1 MSSSSCNKSFCSH
14 YMLLNPKAAELGDV
28 VKILFSSDIGKRKF
42 VDCSNGTQ
50 EPLDRR
56 WIIFISVLFQ
66 KFLHAN
72 AKPLADFGNGVEH
85 WLNLLSRN
93 RGFLGLINNTFKG
106 KVVQPDKTSAS
117 FRSFIGNLDK
127 RFELDPTIGFG
138 DKRYYAALSV
148 MASKASYENNNFI
161 QALVDNRWKMNLVN
175 SYDFW
180 NDYQEKA
187 TTQAFIMDD
196 KRGTIVVAF
205 KGTGPFNADEWSS
218 DVDLSWYEIPGIGK
232 MHGGFMKALG
242 LLKSQG
248 WPQEQDPKLPETAYY
263 AIRKQLKKLMQQNQ
277 KAKFIVTGHSLGG
290 ALALLFPA
298 ILGLHGDSFLLNR
311 LEGIYT
317 FGQPRVGDEEFG
329 KYMTELIKR
338 HSFRCVRFVYSYDV
352 VPRLPCDN
360 DTFMFK
366 HFGACIYFNS
376 LYKGKVVD
384 EEPDKNYFS
393 MIWWL
398 PKLVNAWWE
407 LIRSFLIKYVKGL
420 EYEEGGL
427 LRLFRVIGVMVAGVP
442 AHCPQDYV
450 NSIRLGLSEMLLSL
464 HTHKMM
470 NMH

>member
-1 MSSSSCNKSFCSH
+1 MSSSSCNKSFCTH

-42 VDCSNGTQ
+42 IDCSNGTQ

-56 WIIFISVLFQ
+56 WIICFSILFQ

-93 RGFLGLINNTFKG
+93 EGFLGLINNTFKG
-106 KVVQPDKTSAS
+106 KVIQPDKTSAS
-117 FRSFIGNLDK
+117 FTSFIGNLDK
-127 RFELDPTIGFG
+127 RFELDPAIGFG
-138 DKRYYAALSV
+138 DKRYHAALSV
-148 MASKASYENNNFI
+148 MASKAAYENNNFI
-161 QALVDNRWKMNLVN
+161 RALVDDRWK
-175 SYDFW
+175 
-180 NDYQEKA
+180 
-187 TTQAFIMDD
+187 
-196 KRGTIVVAF
+196 
-205 KGTGPFNADEWSS
+205 
-218 DVDLSWYEIPGIGK
+218 IPGIGK

-263 AIRKQLKKLMQQNQ
+263 AIRKHLKKLMQQNE
-277 KAKFIVTGHSLGG
+277 KTKFIVTGHNLGG

-311 LEGIYT
+311 LEGVYT

-329 KYMTELIKR
+329 KYMTKLINKYT
-338 HSFRCVRFVYSYDV
+338 FRYVRFVYSYDV

-376 LYKGKVVD
+376 LYKGK
-384 EEPDKNYFS
+384 
-393 MIWWL
+393 
-398 PKLVNAWWE
+398 
-407 LIRSFLIKYVKGL
+407 YVKGR

-450 NSIRLGLSEMLLSL
+450 NSMRLGLSEMLLSL
-464 HTHKMM
+464 HTHKMISI
-470 NMH
+470 H